1 MVALKSSRRFL
12 TMKIDSSRHLA
23 TPGMLDGIRVLDF
36 SAVISGP
43 YCTRMLAD
51 LGADIIKVEPPDGE
65 LLRHAPPFR
74 SNQGGEQ
81 VSTLFAPLNAG
92 KRCISLDLKR
102 PEAKSIIFELV
113 KRSDVVMENFAPG
126 VMARLGF
133 DYETLK
139 THNESLIMCSI
150 SGYGQSGPMSKRPAY
165 APIVHAWSGFD
176 LTLLDAQTVKDK
188 PLNMGPP
195 VADTTASQ
203 QAFGAI
209 CAALFYRERS
219 GVGQYIDISMY
230 DALIAT
236 LHKDLQQAQQPL
248 DNDRFYGPLR
258 TQDGWIVI
266 MVLSDRH
273 FGAIASAMDRPALA
287 SDARFASSA
296 ARFDNYNELMSL
308 VEQWTMQH
316 ATSTVDE
323 RFTQAGVP
331 CSPYRSLTETLD
343 DPQLHQRDMLV
354 AVEDSAGP
362 VTVANS
368 AMLFSDTPAS
378 VPKWVADIGE
388 HNREVFVKELGL
400 AEEQL
405 KTLGLD
411 AES

>member
-1 MVALKSSRRFL
+1 MN
-12 TMKIDSSRHLA
+12 IDSSRHLG

-36 SAVISGP
+36 SAVIAGP

-51 LGADIIKVEPPDGE
+51 LGADVIKVEPPEGE

-74 SNQGGEQ
+74 ENESGDP

-92 KRCISLDLKR
+92 KRCISLDLKH
-102 PEAKSIIFELV
+102 PEAKSIVLELV
-113 KRSDVVMENFAPG
+113 KRSDIVMENFAPG

-133 DYETLK
+133 DYQSLK

-176 LTLLDAQTVKDK
+176 LTLLDAQSGIDK

-203 QAFGAI
+203 QAFGAL
-209 CAALFYRERS
+209 CAALFHRERT

-248 DNDRFYGPLR
+248 DNDRFYGPLQ
-258 TQDGWIVI
+258 TQDGWLVI

-273 FGAIASAMDRPALA
+273 FAGLAKAMNEPNLA
-287 SDARFASSA
+287 NDERFRTSS
-296 ARFDNYNELMSL
+296 ARFDNYNELMKL
-308 VEQWTMQH
+308 VEQWSMKLPTN
-316 ATSTVDE
+316 TVHD
-323 RFTQAGVP
+323 RFTNEGVP
-331 CSPYRSLTETLD
+331 SSPYRTLADTLD
-343 DPQLHQRDMLV
+343 DPQLHQRDMLT

-362 VTVANS
+362 LTVANS
-368 AMLFSDTPAS
+368 AMLFSETPAAIPS
-378 VPKWVADIGE
+378 WVADVGE
-388 HNREVFVKELGL
+388 HNREVFIKELGFD
-400 AEEQL
+400 ENQL
-405 KTLGLD
+405 SALNLK
-411 AES
+411 A